1 VRGGMSNTGGSSDQ
15 AAHHYPRVQLWR
27 IIVAPF
33 VYLVGWALWEAG
45 FFIRPMATSVNS
57 QPTLKWDNL
66 ITTGAAIVFPVAI
79 FHVGR
84 DITPFALLVS
94 FSCFAYWLAMLGALW
109 VVVFR
114 PRPRVIWFW
123 RVVSLGTLWPWYF
136 FDARFDATDVIVWAI
151 GSELVGLTFWVS
163 PAKISGEPCLSLT
176 VLAREILRINA
187 PRLPSPDGA
196 FPVIRDN
203 VPPSRAGQIK

>member
-1 VRGGMSNTGGSSDQ
+1 MLNPSGGMDQ
-15 AAHHYPRVQLWR
+15 AAQRYPRVQLWR
-27 IIVAPF
+27 IIVAPL
-33 VYLVGWALWEAG
+33 VYSVGWVLWEAA

-57 QPTLKWDNL
+57 QPTLRWDNL
-66 ITTGAAIVFPVAI
+66 ITTGAAMTFPIAL

-84 DITPFALLVS
+84 DVTPAALLLF
-94 FSCFAYWLAMLGALW
+94 FSCFVYWLAMLGALW

-123 RVVSLGTLWPWYF
+123 RLVSLGTLWPWYF
-136 FDARFDATDVIVWAI
+136 FDSRFDATDVIVWAI
-151 GSELVGLTFWVS
+151 GSELVGLTFWIS

-176 VLAREILRINA
+176 VLGRAILQINA

-196 FPVIRDN
+196 FPVVQDD
-203 VPPSRAGQIK
+203 VSLSRADQIK